1 MPRRD
6 RTGPMGMGP
15 MTGRG
20 FGPCGEIGLPRSAH
34 PFPGWG
40 SRRRGGPGRGGL
52 RRSYVPPMPDRFAPA
67 WAAPSVSREQE
78 QDWLKAQ
85 AADMEEALKQIRERL
100 NELEQD

>member
-20 FGPCGEIGLPRSAH
+20 FGPCGEIGMPRYAP
-34 PFPGWG
+34 PFPGGG
-40 SRRRGGPGRGGL
+40 SWRRGGPGRGWQH
-52 RRSYVPPMPDRFAPA
+52 RFHVPPMPGRF
-67 WAAPSVSREQE
+67 APSVSGEQE